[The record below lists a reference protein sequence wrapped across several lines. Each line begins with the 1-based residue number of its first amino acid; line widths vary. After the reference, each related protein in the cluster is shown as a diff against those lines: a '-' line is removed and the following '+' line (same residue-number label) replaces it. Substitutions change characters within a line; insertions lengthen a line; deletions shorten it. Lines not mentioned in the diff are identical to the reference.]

1 MGRVTFCVSIAGI
14 VAGLKPPIPNP
25 SEEMMRSMICT
36 AAIAACVFVASST
49 PVSAQKSKPLPPS
62 INAGASDP
70 SMTTLFLAG
79 ANFQA
84 TAAVYLA
91 DVQLTGISIGGV
103 GTTITANL
111 PVGVGAG
118 SYRVSVVQPS
128 GMATFDVT
136 LGAQGAEGPAGPPG
150 PPGPQGDPG
159 EAGPIGPQGPQGP
172 AGPQGFDGATGPQG
186 PQGPTGMT
194 GATGPQGPQ
203 GPTGMTGATGPAGP
217 AGPAGPS
224 GLLANA
230 FASGNAVNPIPTT
243 TEFLGPT
250 VVLTAAA
257 NQRLFITAD
266 QALGS
271 TIGADGLNL
280 YICYRSTSAPAGTA
294 PTTVGG
300 GSFGHKVAANTRQ
313 SFGLSAITPN
323 LAPGSYAAGLCG
335 LDSSGNTNWNSN
347 EYGYV
352 TGFVIQ

>member
-1 MGRVTFCVSIAGI
+1 
-14 VAGLKPPIPNP
+14 
-25 SEEMMRSMICT
+25 MRSMICT
-36 AAIAACVFVASST
+36 AVIAACVIATSST
-49 PVSAQKSKPLPPS
+49 PLSAQKRLPPS

-70 SMTTLFLAG
+70 ALTTLFLSG
-79 ANFQA
+79 ANFMA

-91 DVQLTGISIGGV
+91 DTQLTGISIGGV

-111 PVGVGAG
+111 PVGVSAG
-118 SYRVSVVQPS
+118 SYRVTVVQSS
-128 GMATFDVT
+128 GTASFDVT

-159 EAGPIGPQGPQGP
+159 QPGDPGLPGP
-172 AGPQGFDGATGPQG
+172 AGPQGDPGTPGPAG
-186 PQGPTGMT
+186 PAGPAGPVGMT
-194 GATGPQGPQ
+194 GATGPQGLP
-203 GPTGMTGATGPAGP
+203 GPVGMTGATGPAGP
-217 AGPAGPS
+217 VGPQGPS
-224 GLLANA
+224 GLVANA
-230 FASGNAVNPIPTT
+230 FASGNAVNPIPTNT
-243 TEFLGPT
+243 DFLGPT
-250 VVLTAAA
+250 VTLTVAA
-257 NQRLFITAD
+257 NQKLFITAD

-280 YICYRSTSAPAGTA
+280 YICFRSTSAPAGTA

-300 GSFGHKVAANTRQ
+300 GSFGHKVAASTRQ

-323 LAPGSYAAGLCG
+323 LTAGTYAAGLCG